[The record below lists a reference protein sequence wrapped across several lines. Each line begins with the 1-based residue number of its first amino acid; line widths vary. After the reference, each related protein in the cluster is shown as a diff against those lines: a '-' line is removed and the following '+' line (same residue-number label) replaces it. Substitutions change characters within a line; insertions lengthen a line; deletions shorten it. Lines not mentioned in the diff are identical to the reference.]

1 MSESAPVRIGPN
13 RELAGDGIVFGGI
26 STSVSDLDR
35 SIDFYHALGF
45 AVGTPFDILPAYRP
59 ILGMADDSMVRA
71 VYVKRDGVALEL
83 VETGSTS
90 PAPPSGSFAAQ
101 LGLTHIRLCVDALSR
116 VEALIQTCGGA
127 VQDEAR
133 VAANG
138 MVYVYCTDPDGM
150 RILLSAAAES

>member
-90 PAPPSGSFAAQ
+90 PAPPSRSFAAQ
-101 LGLTHIRLCVDALSR
+101 LVLTHNRVCVDALSR